1 MLGALNDTPFVDKNK
16 IVINSFS
23 WRNKNYKIKYSHPPH
38 IFLFAGPG

>member
-23 WRNKNYKIKYSHPPH
+23 FGKKNIK
-38 IFLFAGPG
+38 